1 MEADG
6 MSEAKH
12 ESARVL
18 LGDHDGRLAKGADP
32 DLVKYVYV
40 SQIESQKRSFKSVI
54 RYNMAHVVMLHEQG
68 VFSAAESGQ
77 LLTGLR
83 EIEHLGVEKFV
94 FDPEY
99 QGVHPCIEADLVR
112 RYGYDVGGKILTGR
126 SRGDVH
132 HTAERLAVREALL
145 EVLDEILSVREVF
158 LKLAEEHRDTVIP
171 GYTWFQAAQPTSLAH
186 DLLHLSEGFQ
196 SNFLRLKHA
205 FREVNLGICES
216 GIGYGTDWPMDR
228 ERVAELLG
236 FEGLV
241 ENTRFASRDLG
252 NGEISLLSDLA
263 LLMGHIFRITNDFYP
278 MTSQEFGYFE
288 FGDEWS
294 QTSFMMPQK
303 KNPTSLKSF
312 RFNAIKTVGDLT
324 AALYAYFGSCPNM
337 LGEMVYV
344 AGLALDAMGKSVIPA
359 LKHMKGVMPTL
370 MVNKELA
377 RERAG
382 AYFTQGTNLAD
393 TIAREKNLSFR
404 IAHRIVGALV
414 RDAVNQEIKPSGITP
429 TMVDRAA
436 QEILGHPIHLEPK
449 LLRDAL
455 DPVVIVNNRKGT
467 GSTGAEMIRRA
478 IENRRKSIV
487 EDREWLRAK
496 RSLLD
501 NAEGKLLRAVES
513 LAAPVSG

>member
-1 MEADG
+1 
-6 MSEAKH
+6 MSTGED

-18 LGDHDGRLAKGADP
+18 LGDHDGRLTKGADP
-32 DLVKYVYV
+32 DLVKYAYV
-40 SQIESQKRSFKSVI
+40 RQIESQKRSFKSVV
-54 RYNMAHVVMLHEQG
+54 RYNMAHVVMMHEQRALSTDE
-68 VFSAAESGQ
+68 SAK
-77 LLTGLR
+77 LLAGLR

-94 FDPEY
+94 LNPEY

-112 RYGYDVGGKILTGR
+112 RYGYEVGGKILTGR

-132 HTAERLAVREALL
+132 HTGERLSVRERLL
-145 EVLDEILSVREVF
+145 EVLEEILALREVF
-158 LKLAEEHRDTVIP
+158 LKLAEEHRETVIP
-171 GYTWFQAAQPTSLAH
+171 GYTWFQAAQPTTLAH
-186 DLLHLSEGFQ
+186 DLLHLGEGFQ

-205 FREVNLGICES
+205 FQEVNLSICES
-216 GIGYGTDWPMDR
+216 GIGYGTDWPVDR
-228 ERVAELLG
+228 ERVSELLG

-252 NGEISLLSDLA
+252 NAEIFLLSDLA

-312 RFNAIKTVGDLT
+312 RFNAIKAVGDLT
-324 AALYAYFGSCPNM
+324 SGLYAYFGSCPNM

-344 AGLALDAMGKSVIPA
+344 AGLALDAMGESVIPA

-404 IAHRIVGALV
+404 TAHRIVGVLV
-414 RDAVNQEIKPSGITP
+414 RDAVKQNIKPAGITLE
-429 TMVDRAA
+429 MVDRAA
-436 QEILGHPIHLEPK
+436 QEILGQPIRLDPK
-449 LLRDAL
+449 ALQDAL
-455 DPVVIVNNRKGT
+455 DPVVIVKNRKGT
-467 GSTGAEMIRRA
+467 GSTGTEMIQKAIANQRRRIA
-478 IENRRKSIV
+478 
-487 EDREWLRAK
+487 EDRGWLRAK
-496 RSLLD
+496 RALLED
-501 NAEGKLLRAVES
+501 AEKKLMRAVDS
-513 LAAPVSG
+513 LAASVSR